1 MSTRRT
7 LRVDP
12 VPPVARWE
20 TPLPATR
27 VPPALWVPDGGAG
40 GALVGTLISPFL
52 KQRRGLTLGEEA
64 TIAAFEDR
72 LIQMHD
78 ARTLPPGALWVDA
91 AATCAPKRAGMLD
104 DSWLRRRLND
114 YVLVKVRAPGG

>member
-12 VPPVARWE
+12 VPPVGRREAPR
-20 TPLPATR
+20 PANR
-27 VPPALWVPDGGAG
+27 APPALWVPDDGAG
-40 GALVGTLISPFL
+40 GALVGTLIAPFL
-52 KQRRGLTLGEEA
+52 KQRRALTLGEEA
-64 TIAAFEDR
+64 AIAAFEDK
-72 LIQMHD
+72 LIRMHQ
-78 ARTLPPGALWVDA
+78 ARTLPPGALWIDP

-114 YVLVKVRAPGG
+114 NVLVKIYLHGE